1 MKATKRCQTTK
12 NNSEEK
18 KMKFKKTMALLL
30 AGAMALGNVTM
41 AKAEENPVLV
51 PTLYTM
57 STSGSG
63 LTTSLTNTAIETVTV
78 TAGSIKAAGFQT
90 VLDLKQL
97 NMSYQGKAIKTDVP
111 AQQVNGKWLVPLR
124 ATLETLGYK
133 VTWNAVLKSVDINRG
148 AQFTTVYM
156 GKNYYFKNKMAP
168 IELSTAPVII
178 NGRAMVPVE
187 FLTEMLSIGA
197 MVQDKV
203 LVFDDYEDV
212 TKTGYV
218 YDITANDGS
227 VDITLTTEKQTAA
240 TFNRDTTDYII
251 IHVLKDS
258 SLVNKN
264 DIAVGDMI
272 NVVVPPMMTMIF
284 PPQTGAVVIY

>member
-1 MKATKRCQTTK
+1 
-12 NNSEEK
+12 
-18 KMKFKKTMALLL
+18 MKFKKTMALLL

-51 PTLYTM
+51 PTLYTV
-57 STSGSG
+57 STTGTG
-63 LTTSLTNTAIETVTV
+63 LTTTSVTATSIETVNV